1 MTMTQLQ
8 KSAKQRVLFF
18 DQIKAVMIAL
28 VVLCH
33 VTLTFFPE
41 GSFMG
46 IGFVGRSQPNWL
58 TGFDLALV
66 EFFNTFYMCMLF
78 LISGYFVPRSVA
90 KKGVSTYLRERLIRL
105 GVPFLV
111 GLLLINNLSFW
122 LSGFFPGGVL
132 RSVPLASYPFNHLVV
147 LWFLVV
153 LFSFDLLYCGWIRLS
168 GHQFTVDA
176 TVPTPQLRSWL
187 ISAVVLAVIEVL
199 MTLPSDFWSILLNS
213 PLDGLGTQGSHV
225 FTYAFLFFLGCK
237 AAAHQW
243 LERLDAHL
251 VVRWFRL
258 SVFLSLLMLGICVAV
273 AVTGNFK
280 QQLPGISVLF
290 DFMNTFIGWGVMG
303 YLLLWFQRYEQACGQ
318 WLATAGVDS
327 FLVYIIHPLIIVLVI
342 GSINFFAWP
351 NLLSWIVGGAA
362 SVLVSFGLSHQLRR
376 IPAISRLV

>member
-28 VVLCH
+28 VVLSH

-111 GLLLINNLSFW
+111 GLLLINNLAYW

-132 RSVPLASYPFNHLVV
+132 RSVPLASYPFNHLGV

-176 TVPTPQLRSWL
+176 TVPTPRLRSWL

-199 MTLPSDFWSILLNS
+199 MAMPSDFWSILLNS
-213 PLDGLGTQGSHV
+213 PLDGLGAQGSHV

-258 SVFLSLLMLGICVAV
+258 SVFLSLLLLGICVAV

-280 QQLPGISVLF
+280 QQLPGIFVLF

-303 YLLLWFQRYEQACGQ
+303 YLLLWFQRHEQACGQ

-327 FLVYIIHPLIIVLVI
+327 FLVYITHPLIIVLVI
-342 GSINFFAWP
+342 GLMSFFASP

>member
-66 EFFNTFYMCMLF
+66 DFFNTFYMCMLF

-111 GLLLINNLSFW
+111 GFLLINNLAYW

-132 RSVPLASYPFNHLVV
+132 RSVPLASYPFNHLGV

-187 ISAVVLAVIEVL
+187 ISAVVLAFIEVL

-258 SVFLSLLMLGICVAV
+258 SVFLSLLLLGICVAV

-303 YLLLWFQRYEQACGQ
+303 YLLLWFQRHEQACGQ

-362 SVLVSFGLSHQLRR
+362 SVLVSFGLSHRLRR
-376 IPAISRLV
+376 IPTISRLV

>member
-1 MTMTQLQ
+1 
-8 KSAKQRVLFF
+8 
-18 DQIKAVMIAL
+18 
-28 VVLCH
+28 
-33 VTLTFFPE
+33 
-41 GSFMG
+41 MG

-78 LISGYFVPRSVA
+78 LISGYFVSRSVA
-90 KKGVSTYLRERLIRL
+90 KKGVSSYLRERLIRL

-303 YLLLWFQRYEQACGQ
+303 YLLLWFQRHEQACGQ

>member
-111 GLLLINNLSFW
+111 GLLLINNLAYW

-132 RSVPLASYPFNHLVV
+132 RSVPLASYPFNHLGV

-176 TVPTPQLRSWL
+176 TVPTPRLRSWL

-199 MTLPSDFWSILLNS
+199 MTMPSDFWSTLLNS
-213 PLDGLGTQGSHV
+213 PLDALGLQGSHV

-303 YLLLWFQRYEQACGQ
+303 YLLLWFQRHEQACGQ

-327 FLVYIIHPLIIVLVI
+327 FLVYITHPLIIVLVI
-342 GSINFFAWP
+342 GLMSFFASP
-351 NLLSWIVGGAA
+351 NLLSWIVGGAV